1 MCQAKPGPRCAN
13 HTGTEL
19 KTAMKEAVN
28 NPEADK
34 SQLVQAQVEY
44 YMTKTGRKELDE
56 KIAAKQEVLKQ
67 YAPNDTSPEAT
78 QDRKNFSRMWSLSET
93 AKEKKNDVDNLVTVD
108 KALKSGKTLK
118 ELKDEGV
125 DIKSAARSPRMNDN
139 LAQKFAENASL
150 SHMTDY
156 MVATNPH
163 VSPKILDKIQETGS
177 LLGQRSVSVNP
188 SLSKSAREN
197 ILSSSDTK
205 LKARLAT
212 NPNLSDK
219 HKQELLDQNYPSV
232 NKALAT
238 RKYNSDEVK
247 DILET
252 RTY

>member
-34 SQLVQAQVEY
+34 SQLAQLQVEY

-56 KIAAKQEVLKQ
+56 KIEAKKEVLES
-67 YAPNDTSPEAT
+67 YAPNNKSPEAE
-78 QDRKNFSRMWSLSET
+78 QDRNSFSRMWSLSET

-118 ELKDEGV
+118 ELKDEGM
-125 DIKSAARSPRMNDN
+125 DLRSAASSPRINDG
-139 LAQKFAENASL
+139 LAQKFADNAST

-177 LLGQRSVSVNP
+177 PLGQKCVSVNP

-197 ILSSSDTK
+197 ILSGSNTK

-219 HKQELLDQNYPSV
+219 HKKELLDQDYPSA

-238 RKYNSDEVK
+238 RQDNNDETK
-247 DILET
+247 EILAT
-252 RTY
+252 R